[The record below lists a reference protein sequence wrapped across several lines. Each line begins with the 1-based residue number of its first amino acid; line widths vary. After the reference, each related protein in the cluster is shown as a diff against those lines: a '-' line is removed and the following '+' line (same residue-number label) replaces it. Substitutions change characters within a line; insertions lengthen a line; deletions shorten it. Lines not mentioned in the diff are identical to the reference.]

1 MEDYHP
7 NGSASSRRPD
17 SLEALEAELAF
28 TDDRRE
34 RDDRGVP
41 PRLATV
47 EQKKWLWV
55 RNAVINAFFI
65 LGWYLFAT
73 ILSVYNKWMFSPEH
87 FGFPFPL
94 FVTTIHMIVQWCMA
108 ALVRFLF
115 PSLMKSPGRP
125 SRREY
130 GSKII
135 PCAVTTGLDIG
146 LSNLSL
152 KTITLSFYT
161 MCKSSSLGFVLLF
174 AFLFRLERPSLFL
187 VGVIL
192 IITVGV
198 LLMVFTETH
207 FVLIG
212 AILVLSAS
220 ACGGLRWSLT
230 QLLLRKHDMGL
241 DTPAS
246 TLYWLAPIMALTLLI
261 SSAVV
266 EGLWNVFTS
275 EFFQGTRVFKTLFFV
290 VLPGLIAFLMVLSE
304 FYIIKRAGVLP
315 MSIAGIFKEVST
327 ISVSTWLFGDHLTPV
342 NITGVGI
349 TIIGIALFTWHKY
362 KKSLE
367 SDVKL
372 DTHGLP
378 IEEDTSPEP
387 EGQVL
392 LPENDREEGHE
403 LMPTTDTLD
412 EGPDVPR
419 EEYGYRVRSTSRV
432 SASGAEMFMSE
443 AEHEPRRS
451 MDGWPRPNGL
461 DRPND

>member
-1 MEDYHP
+1 M
-7 NGSASSRRPD
+7 
-17 SLEALEAELAF
+17 
-28 TDDRRE
+28 
-34 RDDRGVP
+34 P

-47 EQKKWLWV
+47 EQKKWLWI
-55 RNAVINAFFI
+55 RNAIINTCFI

-94 FVTTIHMIVQWCMA
+94 FVTTVHMIVQWCLA
-108 ALVRFLF
+108 ALVRTLF
-115 PSLMKSPGRP
+115 PNHMKSPGRP
-125 SRREY
+125 SKKEY
-130 GSKII
+130 GCKVV

-161 MCKSSSLGFVLLF
+161 MCKSSSLGFVLIF
-174 AFLFRLERPSLFL
+174 AFLFRLERPSLLL

-198 LLMVFTETH
+198 LLMVFTEAH
-207 FVLIG
+207 FVLVG
-212 AILVLSAS
+212 AILVLAAS

-261 SSAVV
+261 CSTVL
-266 EGLWNVFTS
+266 EGPWVIFAS
-275 EFFQGTRVFKTLFFV
+275 EFFEGTRAFKTLFFV
-290 VLPGLIAFLMVLSE
+290 ILPGMIAFLMVMSE

-342 NITGVGI
+342 NMTGVGI
-349 TIIGIALFTWHKY
+349 TIIGIALFTWYKY
-362 KKSLE
+362 KKTLE

-372 DTHGLP
+372 DEHGLP
-378 IEEDTSPEP
+378 IEEDIDEP

-392 LPENDREEGHE
+392 LPEEQDQE
-403 LMPTTDTLD
+403 LVPTAQSLD
-412 EGPDVPR
+412 SLDAVPTSPR
-419 EEYGYRVRSTSRV
+419 QQPYRSRSGSH
-432 SASGAEMFMSE
+432 ASGAEVFVSE
-443 AEHEPRRS
+443 AEREGRRS
-451 MDGWPRPNGL
+451 MQAWAHPNGL
-461 DRPND
+461 GRPEN

>member
-1 MEDYHP
+1 MEDHE
-7 NGSASSRRPD
+7 NGNGVPHQRD
-17 SLEALEAELAF
+17 SLEELETELAF
-28 TDDRRE
+28 TPEARRDGDE
-34 RDDRGVP
+34 RDMP

-47 EQKKWLWV
+47 EQKKWLWW
-55 RNAVINAFFI
+55 RNAIINACFI
-65 LGWYLFAT
+65 LAWYLFAT

-94 FVTTIHMIVQWCMA
+94 FVTTVHMIVQWCLA
-108 ALVRFLF
+108 ALVRQLF
-115 PSLMKSPGRP
+115 PNSMKSPGRP
-125 SRREY
+125 SKKEY
-130 GSKII
+130 GQKVL

-207 FVLIG
+207 FVLVG
-212 AILVLSAS
+212 AVLVLVAS

-241 DTPAS
+241 ETPAS

-261 SSAVV
+261 CSAVL
-266 EGLWNVFTS
+266 EGPWTIFAS
-275 EFFQGTRVFKTLFFV
+275 EFFEGTRILKTLFFV
-290 VLPGLIAFLMVLSE
+290 VLPGNIAFMMVMSE

-342 NITGVGI
+342 NMTGVGI
-349 TIIGIALFTWHKY
+349 TIIGIALFTWYKY
-362 KKSLE
+362 KKTIE

-372 DTHGLP
+372 DAHGLP
-378 IEEDTSPEP
+378 LEEDTDEP

-392 LPENDREEGHE
+392 LPEEEEGRE
-403 LMPTTDTLD
+403 LVPTGQSMDSLD
-412 EGPDVPR
+412 AQPTSPR
-419 EEYGYRVRSTSRV
+419 QQPYHSHSD
-432 SASGAEMFMSE
+432 SHASGAEVFVSE
-443 AEHEPRRS
+443 AEHEGRRS
-451 MDGWPRPNGL
+451 MQAWAHPNGL
-461 DRPND
+461 DRPEN